1 MFITSL
7 APSATPIKGQ
17 SHRWSS
23 LPGVSASA
31 ALYEKVIEQNVF
43 ALVITHN
50 AAESQ
55 EWLEALR
62 FFSTNEQQFCLFEL
76 PDREVLPYDY
86 FSPHPDITSERL
98 NTLYHLQS
106 QSCGVCVV
114 TLPTLMTRLCSKDY
128 INRDSLILRVGQR
141 LETSALKNQLDDA
154 GYQHRDTV
162 FEHGEYAVRG
172 SLLDIYPMGSE
183 QPYRIDLFDDEISSL
198 RTFDPENQRSLE
210 KIEHIAI
217 LPAAEVCLDKQAINH
232 FRDQWHIEF
241 ENNAADCPIYQDVVA
256 GIPYAGIES
265 YLPMFYSSTSTL
277 LDFIPANSLVITLP
291 GNHQQA
297 TSFIHNVN
305 ERFQQQAIDPTRPL
319 LSPLNYTSM

>member
-1 MFITSL
+1 MSIISL
-7 APSATPIKGQ
+7 APSATPTKGQ

-23 LPGVSASA
+23 LPGVSAVA

-62 FFSTNEQQFCLFEL
+62 FFSANDQEFCLFEL

-106 QSCGVCVV
+106 QSCGVCIV

-128 INRDSLILRVGQR
+128 INRESLILRVGQQ
-141 LETSALKNQLDDA
+141 LETSILKKQLDNA

-183 QPYRIDLFDDEISSL
+183 HPYR
-198 RTFDPENQRSLE
+198 
-210 KIEHIAI
+210 
-217 LPAAEVCLDKQAINH
+217 CL
-232 FRDQWHIEF
+232 
-241 ENNAADCPIYQDVVA
+241 
-256 GIPYAGIES
+256 
-265 YLPMFYSSTSTL
+265 L
-277 LDFIPANSLVITLP
+277 
-291 GNHQQA
+291 
-297 TSFIHNVN
+297 
-305 ERFQQQAIDPTRPL
+305 
-319 LSPLNYTSM
+319 YTSPSPRDS